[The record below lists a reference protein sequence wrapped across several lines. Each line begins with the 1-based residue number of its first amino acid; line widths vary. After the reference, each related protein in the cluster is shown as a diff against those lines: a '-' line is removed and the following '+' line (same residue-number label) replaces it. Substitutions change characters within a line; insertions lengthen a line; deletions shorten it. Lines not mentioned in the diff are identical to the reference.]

1 MWCFRESLVDTDV
14 CRLTSL
20 KDNIS
25 NIKRVAHFGIAK
37 MMKAESRVKL
47 ACHAEAHLIF
57 ALVQN

>member
-20 KDNIS
+20 KDKVS

-37 MMKAESRVKL
+37 L
-47 ACHAEAHLIF
+47 ALLIC
-57 ALVQN
+57 A